1 MERAFRHVWSWFYI
15 HSPYTQ
21 ISQRGLDFMR
31 STFKPTC
38 VLHTRSRLHSSSLF
52 LALSINQTRGIV
64 GQERGMTWRSE
75 ETNIA
80 FGVEYRS
87 SKVLH
92 SKTGNG
98 MLASSKSKAHAV

>member
-1 MERAFRHVWSWFYI
+1 
-15 HSPYTQ
+15 
-21 ISQRGLDFMR
+21 MR

-38 VLHTRSRLHSSSLF
+38 VLHTRSPLLTVQDRLHSSSLF
-52 LALSINQTRGIV
+52 FALPINQTRGIV
-64 GQERGMTWRSE
+64 AQERGMTWRSE

-92 SKTGNG
+92 IKTGNE
-98 MLASSKSKAHAV
+98 MPASSKSKAHAV